1 MKLSTKIYLS
11 LIVLLLL
18 TVFGLNFSLAKEKN
32 QSLAVQLK
40 LEQVMEKAKAQ
51 KIRETQIL
59 AALNAENANKIA
71 EMNAKADAAENQHRK
86 ELYEIKSRYDTA
98 VLANKRLRDQ
108 VNILNGKLSEY
119 SRATVEN
126 YATTASNNLTDCSA
140 TTTELERIASEYNS
154 ELERLRSIWPTNGS
168 ATITVV
174 DEEGAR
180 QEYSLPYLKIKGK
193 LKDVSV
199 VVP

>member
-11 LIVLLLL
+11 LIVLLLI
-18 TVFGLNFSLAKEKN
+18 TVFGLNFSLAKEKT
-32 QSLAVQLK
+32 QALTLQHK
-40 LEQVMEKAKAQ
+40 LEQVNEKAKAQ

-71 EMNAKADAAENQHRK
+71 ELKAKANAAENQHRK

-108 VNILNGKLSEY
+108 VNILNGKLSDY

-126 YATTASNNLTDCSA
+126 YATTATNNLTDCSA
-140 TTTELERIASEYNS
+140 TATELERLALEYNS
-154 ELERLRSIWPTNGS
+154 ELERLRSIWPKSNG

-174 DEEGAR
+174 DEKGAK
-180 QEYSLPYLKIKGK
+180 QEYSLPYLKIKGE